1 MFESDESTIVASAL
15 TSAHRMFDEPAAPAG
30 PVGPLAPVAPFG
42 PVEPAGP
49 AGPAGPLGTWP
60 FLKSARSSE
69 WFLTLLLVTALFLS
83 CAVPTLFLG
92 RAVAAQL
99 TPPSASSRATHAM
112 TIAGDGRWRR
122 RRAIMS
128 ENPLVAFWTWPRA
141 VAPAARANFYLR
153 LRRSNFLLANLLHP
167 LLQRLDVG
175 HECLR
180 LVQQT
185 PGPHGGRALVVGGQ
199 REALVAAE

>member
-60 FLKSARSSE
+60 FLKSTLSSE

-92 RAVAAQL
+92 SAVAAQL
-99 TPPSASSRATHAM
+99 TPPSAKSRARHAM
-112 TIAGDGRWRR
+112 TIVGDGRWRR
-122 RRAIMS
+122 SRAIMS
-128 ENPLVAFWTWPRA
+128 ETPLSFSGHGREPPLRPHGPTSTFASE
-141 VAPAARANFYLR
+141 ART
-153 LRRSNFLLANLLHP
+153 S
-167 LLQRLDVG
+167 
-175 HECLR
+175 CLR
-180 LVQQT
+180 TLYIRCFRAWTSATNAFVSRSKPRVRT
-185 PGPHGGRALVVGGQ
+185 EAGPW
-199 REALVAAE
+199 